1 MSGMIVYADVEG
13 GRGDPF
19 ALYRGGGVKGAGFRL
34 AGEGCDDCLEGE
46 GVALAGEGTAL
57 AGEGLGKGTR
67 KKIVKAVKQHAPK
80 VFRAGL
86 GLAGEFGGPQ
96 QKLLAA
102 NALIAGRIVNGA
114 GETGGCKGAG
124 VALRKLMGNWFD
136 GRVSDERGLDGEAY
150 EDGGTSGVSTSND
163 EGGMREREL
172 GCGGAR

>member
-19 ALYRGGGVKGAGFRL
+19 ALYRGGRTKGAGFRL
-34 AGEGCDDCLEGE
+34 AGEGGDDCVEGE
-46 GVALAGEGTAL
+46 GVTLAGEGTALAGEGVAL

-80 VFRAGL
+80 VIRAGL

-114 GETGGCKGAG
+114 GEAGGCSKGAG
-124 VALRKLMGNWFD
+124 VALRKLMGN
-136 GRVSDERGLDGEAY
+136 
-150 EDGGTSGVSTSND
+150 
-163 EGGMREREL
+163 
-172 GCGGAR
+172 